1 MKKIRAK
8 VIIKGIV
15 QGVGFRP
22 YIHREVEE
30 AGLFGWVRNTSDG
43 AEMEAEG
50 EKSGVLRLIEHIQND
65 PPELAYIE
73 SVHYELFDE
82 LCGYQGFT
90 IEKSRTL
97 SRRNTLIS
105 PDVCICEDCLSE
117 LFDPKDRRF
126 RYPFINCTNCGPRFT
141 IIKDVP
147 YDREKTT
154 MAAFP
159 MCSECAEE

>member
-50 EKSGVLRLIEHIQND
+50 E
-65 PPELAYIE
+65 E
-73 SVHYELFDE
+73 SRGL
-82 LCGYQGFT
+82 
-90 IEKSRTL
+90 
-97 SRRNTLIS
+97 
-105 PDVCICEDCLSE
+105 
-117 LFDPKDRRF
+117 
-126 RYPFINCTNCGPRFT
+126 
-141 IIKDVP
+141 
-147 YDREKTT
+147 
-154 MAAFP
+154 
-159 MCSECAEE
+159 